1 MSTQLPTMA
10 EAIASMPYI
19 EHIVG
24 YDDRTADGAML
35 MKRYAPV
42 FAANTVRMKAPSD
55 FKII

>member
-24 YDDRTADGAML
+24 YETEQ
-35 MKRYAPV
+35 
-42 FAANTVRMKAPSD
+42 RMGLC
-55 FKII
+55 